1 MPIPPHLRA
10 LLAEIQS
17 IMSEDFDT
25 GPHECR
31 FRYFLCSCPR
41 SGSSMV
47 ATALR
52 DTGCAGVPHE
62 YLNPNFVKA
71 YASRQKAADVSR
83 VYWKFLETRRCSSN
97 GVFGVKAHFRQ
108 LTKVVREPDAQTGFL
123 KRFDKFAIITRRNA
137 VAQALSHLKTKSTYV
152 FNTEDAATLARV
164 RSTPFSP
171 STTAVAEA
179 LAHVVEQNTA
189 WPRKL
194 QELGADFITVYYE
207 DLAADFPAEMR
218 RLAQHLAIPE
228 LATVSF
234 AAPRSFKLSDR
245 TTELLQERF
254 LRDIMGTTRSEEPTA
269 AVVDSP
275 PLETTHE

>member
-1 MPIPPHLRA
+1 MPIPPNLRA
-10 LLAEIQS
+10 LLVEIQS
-17 IMSEDFDT
+17 IMSEESDT

-52 DTGCAGVPHE
+52 ETGYAGVPHE

-71 YASRQKAADVSR
+71 FARRQNVPDVSR
-83 VYWKFLETRRCSSN
+83 VYWRFLETRRCSPN

-108 LTKVVREPDAQTGFL
+108 LTKVVREPDAQAHLL
-123 KRFDKFAIITRRNA
+123 KRFDKFVIITRRNA

-164 RSTPFSP
+164 RSTPFST
-171 STTAVAEA
+171 STAAVAEA

-194 QELGADFITVYYE
+194 REIGADFITVYYE
-207 DLAADFPAEMR
+207 DLAADFPAQMG

-228 LATVSF
+228 LLTVSF

-254 LRDIMGTTRSEEPTA
+254 LRDIVGTTWSEGSTA
-269 AVVDSP
+269 AIVDSS